1 MISSDVLRGY
11 NDTIILCLLT
21 EKDSYGYEIGNEI
34 KRRSVSVYSMKET
47 TLYSAFARLLKNG
60 YILSYSGSETFGK
73 PRTYYQ
79 ITDSGRKYY
88 QQKCGEWNITKKLI
102 DRFTQNIETN

>member
-11 NDTIILCLLT
+11 NDTFILCLLT
-21 EKDSYGYEIGNEI
+21 EKDSYGYEIEREVE
-34 KRRSVSVYSMKET
+34 RRSAGVYSMKET
-47 TLYSAFARLLKNG
+47 TLYSAFARLLRNG

-79 ITDSGRKYY
+79 ITEAGKQYY
-88 QQKCGEWNITKKLI
+88 HEKCKEWGLTKNLI
-102 DRFTQNIETN
+102 DSFTQNSKAN